1 MNTGKVLLGVV
12 AGAATGALLGVLFA
26 PNKGEITRKKI
37 SRGTGHYADEVKTKF
52 NDFLDTMTEK
62 FDKVKE
68 DISEF
73 ADEKMAKVGK
83 VKEGVAEF
91 TEEKMGK
98 VEEAKKNMKAV

>member
-1 MNTGKVLLGVV
+1 M

-26 PNKGEITRKKI
+26 PHKGKITRKKI

-73 ADEKMAKVGK
+73 ADEKMAR
-83 VKEGVAEF
+83 
-91 TEEKMGK
+91 
-98 VEEAKKNMKAV
+98 VEEVKKNMKAV

>member
-1 MNTGKVLLGVV
+1 MNTGKVVLGIV

-26 PNKGEITRKKI
+26 PHKGKITRKKI
-37 SRGTGHYADEVKTKF
+37 SRGTGHYADEVKIKF

-73 ADEKMAKVGK
+73 ADEKMAKV
-83 VKEGVAEF
+83 
-91 TEEKMGK
+91 EE
-98 VEEAKKNMKAV
+98 VKKNMKAV